1 MKYKAPSRAHLLRYV
16 DEIENPTRLDVP
28 GTFRGAVDLDT
39 LEPFVGYIRVS
50 SWNEEKISPELQ
62 KTAIRDWARRNGKR
76 IIGWISDLDATGR
89 NFRRKIMKGIEA
101 VEGRI
106 AAGIAVWRYSRFGR
120 NRTGNAINLA
130 RLEDIGGRLE
140 SATEPVDAGTAIGR
154 FQRGMILEFS
164 AFESDR
170 AGEQWT
176 EVHAHRL
183 GLGLPSAGR
192 PRFGYLWTP
201 RRVPDPTA
209 PAGWRLQ
216 EEKYTA
222 DPNAAPL
229 LPELYLAYIDGTG
242 FIELARMVNEQGHL
256 TGRRNPWRADSLL
269 RYMDSGFPAGL
280 LRVRDSCDCPKKD
293 KQGSKCQHWRYFRG
307 AHDPIINHEIDR
319 DADELWEE
327 YRERRRAVAKTPP
340 RSRVAAWDL
349 TGLVRCALCGG
360 SMTGHE
366 SSGGG
371 VYWRCA
377 RADAGGACTG
387 SKGTYGD
394 LLKEVDEFLA
404 KIAGDIDVLPA
415 ATDVSVPPP
424 AEGPDPA
431 VERARL
437 TKEHAQWQAAL
448 TRLVTDYAVHP
459 ERYPE
464 EAYDA
469 ARKNIEAE
477 RDKVLAQLSDIEEE
491 REEDEVPTQQDF
503 KPLVVGVLPEW
514 PTYTALSRNLILRKV
529 LRYVVV
535 WPRPS
540 RYETRCRAVPIWAPE
555 EEAPHAWTAPAP
567 SDGLEDM
574 PDGIA
579 WSIA

>member
-1 MKYKAPSRAHLLRYV
+1 MRYV
-16 DEIENPTRLDVP
+16 DEIEPSVRLDVP
-28 GTFRGAVDLDT
+28 DTFAGAVDLDA
-39 LEPFVGYIRVS
+39 LEPFIGYIRVS

-62 KTAIRDWARRNGKR
+62 KASIRDWARRHRKR
-76 IIGWISDLDATGR
+76 IIGWISDLDASGR

-101 VEGRI
+101 VEERF
-106 AAGIAVWRYSRFGR
+106 AAGISVWRYSRFGR

-170 AGEQWT
+170 AGEQWS

-183 GLGLPSAGR
+183 GLGLPSGGR
-192 PRFGYLWTP
+192 PRFGYIWYP

-209 PAGWRLQ
+209 PGGWRIQ
-216 EEKYTA
+216 EEKYVP
-222 DPNAAPL
+222 DPDVAPL
-229 LPELYLAYIDGTG
+229 SPELYLGYIDGTG
-242 FIELARMVNEQGHL
+242 FVDLSRMINEQGHR
-256 TGRRNPWRADSLL
+256 TARGNPWRQDSLL
-269 RYMDSGFPAGL
+269 RYMDSGFAAGL
-280 LRVRDSCDCPKKD
+280 LRVRDSCDCPKAK
-293 KQGSKCQHWRYFRG
+293 KSSCQHWRYFRG
-307 AHDPIINHEIDR
+307 AHDPVIAYGIDR
-319 DADELWEE
+319 DPDELWEE
-327 YRERRRAVAKTPP
+327 YRERRRSVAKTPA
-340 RSRVAAWDL
+340 RARVASWEL

-360 SMTGHE
+360 AMTGHT
-366 SSGGG
+366 SSGGA

-377 RADAGGACTG
+377 RADAGGNCTG
-387 SKGTYGD
+387 AAGTYGD
-394 LLKEVDEFLA
+394 LLEAVDEFLA
-404 KIAGDIDVLPA
+404 KVANDIDVIPA
-415 ATDVSVPPP
+415 AKDVSVPPP
-424 AEGPDPA
+424 ASAPDSA
-431 VERARL
+431 QERARL
-437 TKEHAQWQAAL
+437 TKESAEWQAAL
-448 TRLVTDYAVHP
+448 TRLITDYAVHP
-459 ERYPE
+459 ERYPA

-477 RDKVLAQLSDIEEE
+477 RDKVLARLAEIEEE
-491 REEDEVPTQQDF
+491 KKEEEAPTQQDF

-514 PTYTALSRNLILRKV
+514 PTYTPLSRNLILRK
-529 LRYVVV
+529 LMRYVLV

-540 RYETRCRAVPIWAPE
+540 RYETECRVVPIWAPAE
-555 EEAPHAWTAPAP
+555 TAPHQRITNVA